1 MSKSPEHTPDTT
13 LCAEDCRILDLL
25 AAGGFDPGV
34 VTTLPAAD
42 RARAECLLRTFRLL
56 EDYPL
61 EDAPGNADNRF
72 TPSTANADDA
82 LVDATLA
89 RIALHERTLR
99 DTVRLSPSESASP
112 WRPRFADLLTLAAVV
127 LLGFGTIVPMANRVR
142 ASSLDAAC
150 ASNLR
155 LVGSGLAAYA
165 NDNAGLLPMVRAGVP
180 SWESARNH
188 DNLEVL
194 PGGEYCAHDH
204 LNCPGHGG
212 GGASYSY
219 RVIGTPRSAR
229 LDLEPSLAVVA
240 DCNPLIE
247 HFLRGGRVVDLAMPS
262 PNHGGRGQQVLFANL
277 TVVFETT
284 PQVRDRNGN
293 LDNMWL
299 IRDRTGREDLQR
311 GALPEDPLDAF
322 LSQ

>member
-1 MSKSPEHTPDTT
+1 MSKSPDHTPDTT

-34 VTTLPAAD
+34 VATLPAAD
-42 RARAECLLRTFRLL
+42 RARAECLLRAFRLL
-56 EDYPL
+56 DDYPL
-61 EDAPGNADNRF
+61 AGASYDLDGRSIPPSPAD
-72 TPSTANADDA
+72 DDA

-89 RIALHERTLR
+89 RISLHDRSIR
-99 DTVRLSPSESASP
+99 DSMRLSGSAGPSP
-112 WRPRFADLLTLAAVV
+112 WRPRLADLLTLAAVV
-127 LLGFGTIVPMANRVR
+127 LLGFGTLVPLASRVR
-142 ASSLDAAC
+142 ASSMDAAC

-165 NDNAGLLPMVRAGVP
+165 NDNAGLLPMVRAGLP
-180 SWESARNH
+180 SWESGENH
-188 DNLEVL
+188 DHLEHL
-194 PGGEYCAHDH
+194 PDRGYCQHGH

-212 GGASYSY
+212 SGASYSY
-219 RVIGTPRSAR
+219 RVIATPLAAR

-247 HFLRGGRVVDLAMPS
+247 HFRRGGLVVDLAMPS

-284 PQVRDRNGN
+284 PVVRDRNGKV
-293 LDNMWL
+293 DNMWL
-299 IRDRTGREDLQR
+299 IRDQDGREDLRR
-311 GALPEDPLDAF
+311 GALPRDPLDAF